1 MSPTALGALML
12 GLLLLPLGLV
22 YVAQRRTEGVKAARR
37 VLVLGLGAMLVVG
50 AGTLALMS
58 AFPKAW
64 IAPLLLVVE
73 GAALC
78 VEVAM
83 LLTWSRRRRR
93 LGNLLHELPR
103 GFEQKVFLSL
113 SVMGL
118 IGLVWATMTVG
129 IPNSSGD
136 WALFGLLLVTLPA
149 FIAEGLSH
157 WRFGERGILHF
168 RRFVPW
174 VRVKSYRW
182 KRAGPLRL
190 WLKGRSVE
198 LLDFDWLAPLIFE
211 ISVAGSSRDALHA
224 LVQSKLPDA
233 NLDDKMMALL
243 SGEGERGRKFMEA
256 LEDAMVEETPIAAI
270 RLLTDL
276 GLDLGEASQ
285 VVRSLQERLG
295 G

>member
-12 GLLLLPLGLV
+12 VVLLVPLGLV
-22 YVAQRRTEGVKAARR
+22 YTASLRTAGVKAARR
-37 VLVLGLGAMLVVG
+37 ALVLSIVAMVTVG
-50 AGTLALMS
+50 AITLALMS
-58 AFPKAW
+58 AFPQTW
-64 IAPLLLVVE
+64 LGPLLLIAE
-73 GAALC
+73 GLALV

-83 LLTWSRRRRR
+83 LLTWPRRRRR

-103 GFEQKVFLSL
+103 SFGQKVFLLL
-113 SVMGL
+113 SVMGF
-118 IGLVWATMTVG
+118 IGLAWAVTTVG
-129 IPNSSGD
+129 IPNSSTD

-149 FIAEGLSH
+149 FVVEGLSR

-182 KRAGPLRL
+182 KRNGPLRL

-211 ISVAGSSRDALHA
+211 IAVAGSSREALHA
-224 LVQSKLPDA
+224 LVESKLPDA
-233 NLDDKMMALL
+233 NLDDQMMALL

-256 LEDAMVEETPIAAI
+256 LEDAMVEEAPMAAI

-276 GLDLGEASQ
+276 GLDMREASR
-285 VVRSLQERLG
+285 VVRSVQERLG

>member
-1 MSPTALGALML
+1 MSPTALGTLI
-12 GLLLLPLGLV
+12 LLVLLVPLGLV
-22 YVAQRRTEGVKAARR
+22 YVAHRRTEGVKAARR
-37 VLVLGLGAMLVVG
+37 LVVLGIGVMLLVGTITLG
-50 AGTLALMS
+50 LMS
-58 AFPKAW
+58 AFPRTW
-64 IAPLLLVVE
+64 IGPLLLVLE
-73 GAALC
+73 GVML
-78 VEVAM
+78 VLEVAM
-83 LLTWSRRRRR
+83 ILTWSRRRRR
-93 LGNLLHELPR
+93 LGSLLLELPR
-103 GFEQKVFLSL
+103 GLEQKVFLLL
-113 SVMGL
+113 SVGGI
-118 IGLVWATMTVG
+118 IGLVWATTSVG
-129 IPNSSGD
+129 IPRSSGD

-149 FIAEGLSH
+149 FITEGLSR

-182 KRAGPLRL
+182 KRSGPLRL

-211 ISVAGSSRDALHA
+211 IPVAGSSREALHE
-224 LVQSKLPDA
+224 LVESKLPDA

-276 GLDLGEASQ
+276 GLDLREASQ
-285 VVRSLQERLG
+285 VVRSLQDRLG